1 MSEPIQINDNNFEET
16 VLRAK
21 LPVLVDFWAPWCA
34 PCYMVAPILEELAKE
49 YAEEVLFAKFN
60 VDEGQQT
67 VIKYNILS
75 IPTLIIFDNGE
86 EVDRIVGAVPKHILQ
101 NRLKTGLAKCGKLRV

>member
-1 MSEPIQINDNNFEET
+1 MSEQIQVNDDNFKKT

-49 YAEEVLFAKFN
+49 YVGKVLFAKLN
-60 VDEGQQT
+60 VDEGQR
-67 VIKYNILS
+67 IALKYSILS
-75 IPTLIIFDNGE
+75 IPTLIIFNEGE
-86 EVDRIVGAVPKHILQ
+86 EIDRIIGAVPKRTVQ
-101 NRLKTGLAKCGKLRV
+101 NSLRRIAIAKDI

>member
-1 MSEPIQINDNNFEET
+1 MSEPITVNDEDFEEV
-16 VLRAK
+16 VLKAK
-21 LPVLVDFWAPWCA
+21 TPVLVDFWAPWCA

-49 YAEEVLFAKFN
+49 YAGKVLFAKFN

-75 IPTLIIFDNGE
+75 IPTLIIFNKGK
-86 EVDRIVGAVPKHILQ
+86 EVDRIVGAVPKHILE
-101 NRLKTGLAKCGKLRV
+101 NRLKAGLAKCSKTP